1 MKMQGARGREGIKR
15 HRRRSER
22 FPRNERQLFH
32 ERIERPFQKSG
43 DRPKPTNRANPREG
57 DGWKAT
63 DEEARTKDQAP
74 RLKQGTVQASRTGHP
89 RTSTATT
96 EPVEGS
102 EAPRNHSSEA
112 GATQERAP
120 AQRLP
125 LNTRMTASTSQRRHG
140 ATARV
145 RPTHGTR
152 HRQHRKPGP
161 APPCPGIRSQ
171 KENGDRRS
179 HYVITWDKQER
190 HAPSEDA
197 APQAGQENQT
207 APTG

>member
-1 MKMQGARGREGIKR
+1 MANLRAVSQDQEPWRLVDEDPDQHSHPLFQLSPGMKMQGARGREGIKR

-22 FPRNERQLFH
+22 FPRNERQLSH
-32 ERIERPFQKSG
+32 ERIETISKSG

-74 RLKQGTVQASRTGHP
+74 RLKQGTVQACRTGQP

-112 GATQERAP
+112 GATQE
-120 AQRLP
+120 
-125 LNTRMTASTSQRRHG
+125 
-140 ATARV
+140 
-145 RPTHGTR
+145 
-152 HRQHRKPGP
+152 
-161 APPCPGIRSQ
+161 
-171 KENGDRRS
+171 
-179 HYVITWDKQER
+179 
-190 HAPSEDA
+190 
-197 APQAGQENQT
+197 
-207 APTG
+207 